1 MQKEAPNDLAPLI
14 TAVIEYADRE
24 GAGTEP
30 WPTVINGLNLVRSRQ
45 PTILEPCCYQPIFC
59 LVLQGAKKACF
70 GDAVV
75 TFSAGQSLIVSHDV
89 LLNSRIV
96 EASPAAPYAAL
107 ALALDTALLREL
119 AREIR
124 TDVPSPD
131 GSGRTI
137 AAGRTPPEIEDAMAR
152 LFALT
157 DKPEAAAILAPLIKR
172 EIHYWLLTAEHGSMV
187 RLLARSESHASRIAE
202 AIALIRRDITAP
214 LKVAALAD
222 AAGMSPSSF
231 HAHFK
236 AITQMA
242 PLQFQKQLRLLEA
255 RRLVYGGALSVSETA
270 FAVGYE
276 SPTQFSRDYSRRFGV
291 SPSRDAAPAT
301 LTTPT
306 TIAAE

>member
-1 MQKEAPNDLAPLI
+1 MQKDALKDLAALI
-14 TAVIEYADRE
+14 AAVTDYADRE
-24 GAGTEP
+24 GAGVTP
-30 WPTVINGLNLVRSRQ
+30 WPTMIDGLSLVRSRQ

-75 TFSAGQSLIVSHDV
+75 TFKPGQSLIVSHEV
-89 LLNSRIV
+89 VLNSRIV
-96 EASPAAPYAAL
+96 EASPAAPYVAL
-107 ALALDTALLREL
+107 ALTLDIAMLREL
-119 AREIR
+119 AREIQGNA
-124 TDVPSPD
+124 TPS
-131 GSGRTI
+131 GANGQTI

-187 RLLARSESHASRIAE
+187 RLLARSESHASRIAD

-214 LKVAALAD
+214 LKVAALAET
-222 AAGMSPSSF
+222 AGMSPSSF

-236 AITQMA
+236 AITEMA

-255 RRLVYGGALSVSETA
+255 RRLIYGGNLSVSETA

-291 SPSRDAAPAT
+291 SPSRDTVPAT
-301 LTTPT
+301 SATV
-306 TIAAE
+306 AAA